1 MNFIRL
7 PSLKLSNR
15 DGEAT
20 VPHEEVANSDGFD
33 SKTNPEGLFL
43 PFTWK
48 HNHQSDV
55 YPQIQTNTRDHQSY
69 PSPLGLRLDPYPHQS
84 YAQEMFSF
92 ETPPTQH
99 RTSPSGRRRRRTPH
113 SYASMIAQAILSSKD
128 QKMALRD
135 IYTWVQQ
142 RYPHL
147 YETNETGWQNT
158 IRHNLSLNRCFYKLP
173 KSSEEKGRGK
183 GKGGYWAVS
192 LSQLNSTTFGRHLL
206 DSGIVAGMEYWNGE
220 EASTGTPSGDQQ
232 ECFEGSEMLQ
242 AAPMA
247 TLQQHQIHLHRP
259 ALPLERPSTF
269 DSTDNPTFHP
279 PSLQHI
285 LN

>member
-15 DGEAT
+15 DDEAT
-20 VPHEEVANSDGFD
+20 MPHEEVPNSDRLAD
-33 SKTNPEGLFL
+33 KTNPGDLFFPL
-43 PFTWK
+43 TWK
-48 HNHQSDV
+48 HNHHQPPQSDI
-55 YPQIQTNTRDHQSY
+55 YPEMQMNTRDHQSY
-69 PSPLGLRLDPYPHQS
+69 PSPLGLRIDPYPHQS

-92 ETPPTQH
+92 ETPPAQH
-99 RTSPSGRRRRRTPH
+99 RSSPSGRRRRRTPH
-113 SYASMIAQAILSSKD
+113 SYASMIAQAILTSKD
-128 QKMALRD
+128 QKMSLRD

-173 KSSEEKGRGK
+173 KSTEEKGRGK

-206 DSGIVAGMEYWNGE
+206 DSGIVAGMEYWNGDDSS
-220 EASTGTPSGDQQ
+220 STGTGDTQ
-232 ECFEGSEMLQ
+232 EGFAGTDMLQ

-247 TLQQHQIHLHRP
+247 TLQQHQIHLHRRNP
-259 ALPLERPSTF
+259 DRQSSLTH
-269 DSTDNPTFHP
+269 NPTFHP